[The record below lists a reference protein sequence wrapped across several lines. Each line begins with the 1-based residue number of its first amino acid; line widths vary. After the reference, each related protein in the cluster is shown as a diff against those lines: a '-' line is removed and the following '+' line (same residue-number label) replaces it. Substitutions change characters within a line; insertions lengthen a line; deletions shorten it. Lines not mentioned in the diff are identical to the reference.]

1 MPATQP
7 VGRLAACLFL
17 SPLIAPPSIPAAA
30 QSGPG
35 GDLAIEHVNVVD
47 TRNGRVLPD
56 QTVVISS
63 GSIVRT
69 GPAAGTSSA
78 EVTRTVDGRGK
89 WLIPGLW
96 DMHAH
101 LRANGLPGW
110 VITDWMM
117 PLEIANGVTGA
128 RDMNSDC
135 ENPSQGPVCLEQMR
149 AWQDAVRAG
158 TLTGPRLVALSS
170 FPINPPWD
178 FTVTEQI
185 ARGTVR
191 ALHER
196 GVTHLKIYNR
206 LAPDALAWMT
216 DEAAKLDMDAWGH
229 VPLRMTAAE
238 ASDAGMRS
246 IEHARD
252 FLFDCFPG
260 SAAFRRTT
268 TSTDPDPAT
277 MRAMV
282 DEHDP
287 ARCREEFATLI
298 RNGTWYVP
306 THVTRRMD
314 AMAGDSA
321 FRHDPRGRYIPPPLM
336 ADWLRDADRVVA
348 LAPSAEGRATFGDFY
363 RKGLEITGNAHR
375 AGVRILVG
383 TDGGDSFVFPGFAV
397 HDELEELVR
406 AGLTPAEALRAAT
419 WSGAEFLGM
428 TARHGSVEPGRMA
441 DLVLLDANPL
451 EQIGNTRKIRA
462 VILGG
467 RYFDRAALD
476 TMLERA
482 EAAARRPIGG
492 E

>member
-1 MPATQP
+1 MPATRTASQTAL
-7 VGRLAACLFL
+7 VIALTL
-17 SPLIAPPSIPAAA
+17 SICTAQRTAA
-30 QSGPG
+30 QGTPG
-35 GDLAIEHVNVVD
+35 ASLAIVHVNVVD
-47 TRNGRVLPD
+47 TRQGTVAPD
-56 QTVVISS
+56 QTVLIA
-63 GSIVRT
+63 GDSIVRV
-69 GPAAGTSSA
+69 GPSKAVSA
-78 EVTRTVDGRGK
+78 HGATRTVDGRNR

-101 LRANGLPGW
+101 LRANGLPAW

-117 PLEIANGVTGA
+117 PLEVANGVTGA

-135 ENPSQGPVCLEQMR
+135 ERPAQGPVCLEQMK
-149 AWQDAVRAG
+149 AWQQEINEG
-158 TLTGPRLVALSS
+158 TRVGPRLVALSS

-178 FTVTEQI
+178 FTVTEEI

-206 LAPDALAWMT
+206 LAPEALAWMT
-216 DEAAKLDMDAWGH
+216 DEAAKAGMDAWGH

-238 ASDAGMRS
+238 ASNAGMRS

-260 SAAFRRTT
+260 AAGFRRTT
-268 TSTDPDPAT
+268 MSTDPAPET

-287 ARCREEFATLI
+287 ARCQEEFATLV

-321 FRHDPRGRYIPPPLM
+321 FRHDPRGRYIPAPLM

-348 LAPSAEGRATFGDFY
+348 LAPSAEGRQTFRAFY
-363 RKGLEITGNAHR
+363 RKGLEITGRAHQ
-375 AGVRILVG
+375 AGVRILAG
-383 TDGGDSFVFPGFAV
+383 TDGGDSFVFPGFAL
-397 HDELEELVR
+397 HDELEELVK
-406 AGLTPAEALRAAT
+406 AGLSPAEALRAAT
-419 WSGAEFLGM
+419 WSGAEFLGD
-428 TARHGSVEPGRMA
+428 TARHGSVESGRMA

-451 EQIGNTRKIRA
+451 AQIGNTRKIRA
-462 VILGG
+462 VVLGG
-467 RYFDRAALD
+467 RYFDRSALD
-476 TMLERA
+476 AMLAGAE
-482 EAAARRPIGG
+482 EAAHRPIGK